1 MEAAWVQCPE
11 ASLSEVTERPSRIQV
26 TAVTR
31 PESIIV
37 MTLTWYLCY
46 TSSLLHGV
54 TGHVCS
60 VRVSGT
66 DWPSVAGQLPTPWL
80 RH

>member
-37 MTLTWYLCY
+37 MTLT
-46 TSSLLHGV
+46 
-54 TGHVCS
+54 
-60 VRVSGT
+60 
-66 DWPSVAGQLPTPWL
+66 
-80 RH
+80 